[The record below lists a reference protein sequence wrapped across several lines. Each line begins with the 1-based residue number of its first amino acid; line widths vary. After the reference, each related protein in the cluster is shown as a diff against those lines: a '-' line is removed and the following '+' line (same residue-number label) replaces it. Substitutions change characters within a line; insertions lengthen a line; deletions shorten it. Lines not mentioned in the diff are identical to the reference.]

1 MELSLILPNVF
12 QLRVIVRG
20 ISPLIWRRLLVR
32 SNMSLATL
40 HDMQQIVF
48 AWSDV
53 HLGSLA
59 PHVQNFTLTAFLPS
73 SPRRHNREIINESSG
88 SRIFPTLHWVI
99 CST

>member
-1 MELSLILPNVF
+1 MKLSLILPNVF

-20 ISPLIWRRLLVR
+20 ISPLIWRCLLVR

-40 HDMQQIVF
+40 HDTLQIVF

-59 PHVQNFTLTAFLPS
+59 PHMEHVRGKRPKMRTVD
-73 SPRRHNREIINESSG
+73 G
-88 SRIFPTLHWVI
+88 
-99 CST
+99 